1 MSSFDT
7 EPRWLPVTPSAG
19 SRRSYGKIA
28 DCEQSTLIVTCVPGI
43 NGQGRGTDES
53 WNFEKRKGPGA
64 PLIKL
69 PAYLSALKFLLMG
82 PQYIIDE

>member
-7 EPRWLPVTPSAG
+7 EPRWLPVTPSVG

-28 DCEQSTLIVTCVPGI
+28 DCEQSTHIVTCVPGI
-43 NGQGRGTDES
+43 NGQGRGTGES
-53 WNFEKRKGPGA
+53 GKFEKRKGPGA

-69 PAYLSALKFLLMG
+69 PAYLSASKFLLMG